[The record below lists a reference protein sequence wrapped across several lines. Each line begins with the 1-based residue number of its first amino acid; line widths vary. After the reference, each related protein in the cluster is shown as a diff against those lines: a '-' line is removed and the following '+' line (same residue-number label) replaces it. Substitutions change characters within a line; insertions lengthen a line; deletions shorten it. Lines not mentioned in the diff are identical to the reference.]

1 MPGACDSHRG
11 LPPTRQT
18 TQPGEGDALTKE
30 LTKISARMGPD
41 SADFSH
47 GSGGNWLLSPT
58 RATSRYL

>member
-1 MPGACDSHRG
+1 M
-11 LPPTRQT
+11 
-18 TQPGEGDALTKE
+18 TKE